1 MQNIKNKNHSLPLTS
16 QSVLQETE
24 TETDRRNLLASE
36 VLEKV
41 CTPTKNSFSNPEIGT
56 IRITQKVY
64 FCLSFSQFDSFLTL
78 MGS

>member
-41 CTPTKNSFSNPEIGT
+41 CTPTKTP
-56 IRITQKVY
+56 
-64 FCLSFSQFDSFLTL
+64 FLTL
-78 MGS
+78 KLELSESHKRFTFVCLFLSLTHF